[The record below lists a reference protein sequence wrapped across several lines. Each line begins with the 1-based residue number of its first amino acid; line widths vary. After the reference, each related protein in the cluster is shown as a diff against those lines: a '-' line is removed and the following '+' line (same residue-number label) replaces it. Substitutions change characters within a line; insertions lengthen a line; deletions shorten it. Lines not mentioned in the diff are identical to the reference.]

1 MVTAKMFVGNNQ
13 NTSLFKGENINQ
25 QLEMKSQPDFKMV
38 SKQPQPAKIYTS
50 SSLKSLV
57 SSQS

>member
-1 MVTAKMFVGNNQ
+1 MSVGNNQ
-13 NTSLFKGENINQ
+13 NASLFKGENSNQ

-38 SKQPQPAKIYTS
+38 SGQPQPAKIYTS